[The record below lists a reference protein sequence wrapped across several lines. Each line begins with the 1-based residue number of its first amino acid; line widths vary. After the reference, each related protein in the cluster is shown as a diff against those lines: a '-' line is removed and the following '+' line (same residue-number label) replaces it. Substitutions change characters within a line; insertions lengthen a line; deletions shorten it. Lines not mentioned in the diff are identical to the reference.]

1 LHKTDPAVDP
11 EPAVRA
17 VGRAA
22 ARGTACLSR
31 ATEPWKDHD
40 VVIELYH
47 VGKTYPGSERPAL
60 DDVNLRI
67 DKGEFVLLAGASGA
81 GKSTLLRLLFCAEQA
96 STGQALFQGRNL
108 SRLSRND
115 VARMRQRVGV
125 VFQDFKLLPAMS
137 VLDNVALALEVQGRG
152 RDEVVRRSLAVLSG
166 VGLAHKT
173 HQPAA
178 ALSGG
183 EQQRVAIA
191 RALVVEPALLLCDEP
206 TGNLDAERARE
217 VLELLATA
225 HVRGTTVIVATHDPT
240 VLSGARRRVVTLDG
254 GRVVH
259 DAPAF
264 GGDGG
269 GNVVADR
276 VADRVAAVVPLSRGA
291 A

>member
-1 LHKTDPAVDP
+1 VTTAATVSSALAGVVED
-11 EPAVRA
+11 EP
-17 VGRAA
+17 
-22 ARGTACLSR
+22 
-31 ATEPWKDHD
+31 

-96 STGQALFQGRNL
+96 SSGQALLQGRNL
-108 SRLSRND
+108 SRLRRGD
-115 VARMRQRVGV
+115 VARVRRSIGV
-125 VFQDFKLLPAMS
+125 VFQDFKLLPTMS
-137 VLDNVALALEVQGRG
+137 VLDNVALALEVQGRR
-152 RDEVVRRSLAVLSG
+152 RDDVLRRSMTVLSG

-191 RALVVEPALLLCDEP
+191 RALVVEPVLLLCDEP

-217 VLELLATA
+217 VMDLLSTA
-225 HVRGTTVIVATHDPT
+225 HVRGTTVVVATHDPA
-240 VLSGARRRVVTLDG
+240 VLAGARRRVITLDG

-264 GGDGG
+264 GEATSNG
-269 GNVVADR
+269 R
-276 VADRVAAVVPLSRGA
+276 AAAATDASPRGA